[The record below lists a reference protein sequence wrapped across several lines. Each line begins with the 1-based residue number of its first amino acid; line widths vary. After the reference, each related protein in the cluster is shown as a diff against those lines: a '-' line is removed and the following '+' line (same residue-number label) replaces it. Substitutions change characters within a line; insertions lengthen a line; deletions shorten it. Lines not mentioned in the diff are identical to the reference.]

1 MSAQTEEILTS
12 IYQSLIDK
20 EIQKL
25 HSVEDDFFNEGSFLT
40 STEINSII
48 TELSIQDLVNKG
60 LLIPFGRDKY
70 RTSHLD
76 LIFRLVQIRNLEHQ
90 RPIPFEFR
98 IVEKEE
104 LVPDFGTY
112 KLTEHLPKLIQVS
125 DKDIVIKC
133 LLDSLRSVG
142 YEGLSSYQLLLIKQL
157 LTPTYQNV
165 AIVAPTASGKTLTFL
180 LPILVKAIQR
190 KLEGKSGVSSILAY
204 PRRALERDQLQNMLK
219 IIDVINNIIESKG
232 FSPITVGIDDSDTKR
247 EKDIKDAE
255 SFRKLKCV
263 VCGGEL
269 LIKLTRGEAL
279 VICNQCHKKY
289 PYILPSKEEV
299 WKKRPTIL
307 ITNMWI
313 IYRRMLVSDTISLF
327 QDLDFIVIDEAH
339 VYTHFLGGHISYILR
354 MLRFIANQRG
364 RNPIFVFSSA
374 TIPNPREFISSLA
387 GIRQDDLFYIDFQ
400 ETLRKAAGKKP
411 RRIMLYLYLLP
422 HPSSDIETLT
432 EALILAVTLWCH
444 KNNVKGITFIDSISE
459 INTMIDYLQTTI
471 LGLREG
477 REVSDHI
484 FKTEASP
491 LNDYC
496 WVTLSPK
503 DYKDLSTFKKFVLTD
518 YKKSIEMH
526 YGGLNLV
533 TRSMIENSFIRGDI
547 KMLLSTSTLELGIDL
562 SDVGVILQHKLP
574 LTPEGVV
581 QRVGRSGRNPSCY
594 RTALGIIVLP
604 ALPLSTLYMFDERLR
619 ETLEIV
625 SFLPPLKIG
634 EISHNI
640 MLQHTI
646 SMLLLKRAL
655 ENKPTYIDTSKEGI
669 RTESES
675 IQCLQQLKNDIDNLS
690 EFNKQVTLLNENDLQ
705 RCIRE
710 LKNLIEPL
718 ISGIERA
725 KFRDFRHDSEYIQDF
740 QLQIDKNIN
749 TAFETED
756 ILTELC
762 EVISEIE
769 IIPEDLRK
777 KLQSIRDNVR
787 EIEFKLLEFRKQMRY
802 ASESRNV
809 KVIDAWA
816 GEELTNLMERFK
828 ELPDSDKVS
837 EMIYKLLGVVNK
849 IGFPQF
855 RKQYEVDANKI
866 AKLLANIGEKFGTG
880 ERDGLIY
887 FLKELPSNIKKFCST
902 DFEALY
908 VFKAIE
914 RVKGEI
920 KLKPWGLDIFEALNL
935 LLGEKAHFSL
945 LLTSPSPDLELLG
958 VDEA

>member
-1 MSAQTEEILTS
+1 MNIQAQEKLTS
-12 IYQSLIDK
+12 IYQGLIDK
-20 EIQKL
+20 EIEKL
-25 HSVEDDFFNEGSFLT
+25 HSVEDDFLNEDSFLT
-40 STEINSII
+40 SDEVNSII
-48 TELSIQDLVNKG
+48 ADFSMQDLVNKG
-60 LLIPFGRDKY
+60 LLISFGKDKY

-98 IVEKEE
+98 IVKKEE
-104 LVPDFGTY
+104 LVPDFGTH
-112 KLTEHLPKLIQVS
+112 KLAEHLPKMLQVS
-125 DKDIVIKC
+125 GKDVLTKC
-133 LLDSLRSVG
+133 LLDSLHNVG
-142 YEGLSSYQLLLIKQL
+142 YEGLSSYQLPLVKQL
-157 LTPTYQNV
+157 LAPTYRNF

-180 LPILVKAIQR
+180 LPTLVKAVQR
-190 KLEGKSGVSSILAY
+190 KLAGKTGVSAILVY
-204 PRRALERDQLQNMLK
+204 PRKALERDQLQNMLK
-219 IIDVINNIIESKG
+219 MIDIINNIIVSKG
-232 FSPITVGIDDSDTKR
+232 LNPVTIGIDDSDTKR
-247 EKDIKDAE
+247 ERDIKDGE

-263 VCGGEL
+263 FCSGEL
-269 LIKLTRGEAL
+269 LIKLTRGEFL
-279 VICNQCHKKY
+279 IVCSKCQKKY

-299 WKKRPTIL
+299 WKKKPTIL

-313 IYRRMLVSDTISLF
+313 VYRRMMVSDTIPLF

-339 VYTHFLGGHISYILR
+339 VYIHFLGGHISYILR
-354 MLRFIANQRG
+354 MLRFIANQKG
-364 RNPIFVFSSA
+364 RNPVFIFSSA
-374 TIPNPREFISSLA
+374 TIPNPKEFISSLA
-387 GIRQDDLFYIDFQ
+387 GIKQDDLFYIDFQ
-400 ETLRKAAGKKP
+400 KTLEKVGGAKP

-432 EALILAVTLWCH
+432 EALVLAVTLWCH
-444 KNNVKGITFIDSISE
+444 KNNFKGITFIDSISE
-459 INTMIDYLQTTI
+459 INTMIDYLHTTI
-471 LGLREG
+471 LGIREG

-484 FKTEASP
+484 FKTEVSP

-496 WVTLSPK
+496 WVTLSSK
-503 DYKDLSTFKKFVLTD
+503 DYNDLGMFKEFVLSD

-526 YGGLNLV
+526 FGGLDLV
-533 TRSMIENSFIRGDI
+533 RRSTIENSFIRGDI

-562 SDVGVILQHKLP
+562 SDVGVIIQHKLP

-625 SFLPPLKIG
+625 SLLPPLKIG

-655 ENKPTYIDTSKEGI
+655 ENKSTYIDISKEGI
-669 RTESES
+669 RTETQTM
-675 IQCLQQLKNDIDNLS
+675 QCLQQLKNDIDNVL
-690 EFNKQVTLLNENDLQ
+690 EFNKEVRLLDENDLQ

-710 LKNLIEPL
+710 LKDLIEPL
-718 ISGIERA
+718 ISGVERV
-725 KFRDFRHDSEYIQDF
+725 KSKDFRPDTEYIESF
-740 QLQIDKNIN
+740 QSQIDKNIN
-749 TAFETED
+749 VAFETEG

-762 EVISEIE
+762 ELISEIE
-769 IIPEDLRK
+769 VIPEDLRK
-777 KLQSIRDNVR
+777 KLQSIRNNIR

-802 ASESRNV
+802 AGESRNV

-816 GEELTNLMERFK
+816 GEELANLMERSK
-828 ELPDSDKVS
+828 ELPNSDNIS
-837 EMIYKLLGVVNK
+837 RMIFQLLDVVNK
-849 IGFPQF
+849 IGFSQF
-855 RKQYEVDANKI
+855 RRRYEVDVNKI
-866 AKLLANIGEKFGTG
+866 VRLLADVGGKFGTD
-880 ERDGLIY
+880 EEDGLIY
-887 FLKELPSNIKKFCST
+887 FLKELPSDIKNFCST
-902 DFEALY
+902 DFAALY
-908 VFKAIE
+908 SFKAIE

-945 LLTSPSPDLELLG
+945 LLTPPSPDLELLV
-958 VDEA
+958 VDEV

>member
-1 MSAQTEEILTS
+1 MNAQAQEKLTS

-25 HSVEDDFFNEGSFLT
+25 HSVEDDFFNENSFLT
-40 STEINSII
+40 SDEISSII
-48 TELSIQDLVNKG
+48 ADLSIEDLMDKG

-76 LIFRLVQIRNLEHQ
+76 LIFRLVHIRNLEHQ

-98 IVEKEE
+98 IVKKEE
-104 LVPDFGTY
+104 LVPDFGKH
-112 KLTEHLPKLIQVS
+112 KLVEHLPRIIQVS
-125 DKDIVIKC
+125 DKDILTKC
-133 LLDSLRSVG
+133 LLNSLYNAG
-142 YEGLSSYQLLLIKQL
+142 YEGLSSYQLPLVKQL
-157 LTPTYQNV
+157 LTPTYQNF

-180 LPILVKAIQR
+180 LPTLAKAIQR
-190 KLEGKSGVSSILAY
+190 KLEGKTGVSAILVY
-204 PRRALERDQLQNMLK
+204 PRKALERDQLQRMLK
-219 IIDVINNIIESKG
+219 MIDIINNIAVSKG
-232 FSPITVGIDDSDTKR
+232 FGPVTIGIDDSDTRR
-247 EKDIKDAE
+247 EKDIKDGE

-263 VCGGEL
+263 ACDGEL
-269 LIKLTRGEAL
+269 LIKLTRGEAS
-279 VICNQCHKKY
+279 VVCSKCQKKY

-299 WKKRPTIL
+299 WNKKPTIL

-313 IYRRMLVSDTISLF
+313 IYRRMMISDTIPLF

-339 VYTHFLGGHISYILR
+339 VYTHFLGGHVSYILR
-354 MLRFIANQRG
+354 MLRFIANQG
-364 RNPIFVFSSA
+364 GGNPVFVFSSA

-387 GIRQDDLFYIDFQ
+387 GIKQDDLFYIDFQ
-400 ETLRKAAGKKP
+400 ETLEKAGGKKP

-471 LGLREG
+471 LGIREG

-484 FKTEASP
+484 FRTEASP

-496 WVTLSPK
+496 WVTLTSK
-503 DYKDLSTFKKFVLTD
+503 DYKDLSMFKKFVLTD
-518 YKKSIEMH
+518 YKESIEMH
-526 YGGLNLV
+526 FGGLNLAK
-533 TRSMIENSFIRGDI
+533 RSMIENSFIRGDI

-594 RTALGIIVLP
+594 RIALGIIILP

-625 SFLPPLKIG
+625 SLLPPLKIG

-655 ENKPTYIDTSKEGI
+655 GNKPTYIDISKEGI
-669 RTESES
+669 RTETQ
-675 IQCLQQLKNDIDNLS
+675 IMQCLQQLKNDIDGIA
-690 EFNKQVTLLNENDLQ
+690 EFNKQVKLLDEEDLQ

-710 LKNLIEPL
+710 LKDLIEPL
-718 ISGIERA
+718 IVGLERS
-725 KFRDFRHDSEYIQDF
+725 KSKDFRPNSEYIENF
-740 QLQIDKNIN
+740 QSQIDKNIK
-749 TAFETED
+749 TSFETEG

-762 EVISEIE
+762 ELISEIE

-777 KLQSIRDNVR
+777 KLRSTRDNIR
-787 EIEFKLLEFRKQMRY
+787 EIEFKLREFRKQMRY
-802 ASESRNV
+802 AYESRNV
-809 KVIDAWA
+809 KVIDTWVS
-816 GEELTNLMERFK
+816 EELANLMERSK
-828 ELPDSDKVS
+828 ELPNSDDIS
-837 EMIYKLLGVVNK
+837 GMIHQLFDVINK
-849 IGFPQF
+849 TGFPQF
-855 RKQYEVDANKI
+855 RKQYKVDANKI
-866 AKLLANIGEKFGTG
+866 AKMLGYIGEKIGAYEG
-880 ERDGLIY
+880 DGLVY
-887 FLKELPSNIKKFCST
+887 FLKEFPSNIKKFSST

-908 VFKAIE
+908 TFKATE
-914 RVKGEI
+914 RIMGEI

-935 LLGEKAHFSL
+935 LLGKKAHFSL

-958 VDEA
+958 VDEV